1 MVLVLG
7 IAIRTK
13 ASDSQQC
20 KPGTKPTPRRASVL
34 ANRERL
40 LGDSLARAH
49 HTDCPL
55 LPVGA
60 GFYLEGD

>member
-1 MVLVLG
+1 VVRVLG
-7 IAIRTK
+7 IGVCPK
-13 ASDSQQC
+13 ASDSQQR
-20 KPGTKPTPRRASVL
+20 KPGTESTSRRASVL
-34 ANRERL
+34 PNRDRL